1 MTMTK
6 KKKGLIA
13 ALSVTLVAVIA
24 AGTTLAY
31 LFNKTEEAVNVF
43 TFADNVRAELDE
55 PSWDP
60 EEGLDLVPGAQ
71 MDKDPQITN
80 TSKNAVDEYAA
91 IKITFQKGD
100 GTTLTDAE
108 AEKLMGLIT
117 IDWSQNWTQITGT
130 TASAERIF
138 RFDEILNPGVTSD
151 PLFYSVG
158 IDMDITS
165 DDQLWLAGNYGH
177 TDECYVLGT
186 HDPAVCTITYRHHEK
201 CAIYGEDG
209 AKNVAQGGSLNGK
222 TCNCTPSEIHNAECP
237 ALIGRIPV
245 DETGVPTCGHTTL
258 QDGLGGFNIKIQGA
272 VVQADAFAD
281 VTEAD
286 SALISL
292 FNTPSGE

>member
-13 ALSVTLVAVIA
+13 ALSITLVAVIA

-100 GTTLTDAE
+100 GTTLTDEE

-117 IDWSQNWTQITGT
+117 IDWSKNWTQITGT

-138 RFDEILNPGVTSD
+138 RFNEILNPNVTSD

-158 IDMDITS
+158 INMDITS
-165 DDQLWLAGNYGH
+165 EEQLWLAGNYGH
-177 TDECYVLGT
+177 TEDCYELGE
-186 HDPAVCTITYRHHEK
+186 HDPALCTITYRHHEK
-201 CAIYGEDG
+201 CAIYGEEG
-209 AKNVAQGGSLNGK
+209 AENIPAGGDLNGTK
-222 TCNCTPSEIHNAECP
+222 CDCTPSEIHNAECP

-245 DETGVPTCGHTTL
+245 DEDGVPTCGHTEL
-258 QDGLGGFNIKIQGA
+258 KDGLGGFNIKIEGA
-272 VVQADAFAD
+272 VVQADAFEDA
-281 VTEAD
+281 TEAD
-286 SALISL
+286 NALISL
-292 FNTPSGE
+292 FA